1 MEKLRKNRRSLSL
14 LLLLLSTVLI
24 SSVSAAIYFSL
35 TMQPTVTIAP
45 ANVAFEQGDDWPS
58 GSSMGGNSTYVSLS
72 LKSYPNATLT
82 YEEPLNISNIDSSAH
97 NVRLRHVSITP
108 ASGSSVSN
116 FVFINFTLNGID
128 FDYTVSGTNWVTPS
142 DMSYQSLSASSEW
155 ALKVET
161 KAVTGATDGI
171 ACNIVIALDVEE

>member
-1 MEKLRKNRRSLSL
+1 M
-14 LLLLLSTVLI
+14 LI

-35 TMQPTVTIAP
+35 TVQPTVTITQAS
-45 ANVAFEQGDDWPS
+45 VVFEQGDDWPS
-58 GSSMGGNSTYVSLS
+58 GSSMGDNSTYVLLS
-72 LKSYPNATLT
+72 LKAYPNATLT

-116 FVFINFTLNGID
+116 FVFINFTLNGVG
-128 FDYTVSGTNWVTPS
+128 FDYVVSGTNWVTPS
-142 DMSYQSLSASSEW
+142 DMSYQSLSASTEW

-161 KAVTGATDGI
+161 KAVAGATDGVT
-171 ACNIVIALDVEE
+171 CNIVIAVDAEE